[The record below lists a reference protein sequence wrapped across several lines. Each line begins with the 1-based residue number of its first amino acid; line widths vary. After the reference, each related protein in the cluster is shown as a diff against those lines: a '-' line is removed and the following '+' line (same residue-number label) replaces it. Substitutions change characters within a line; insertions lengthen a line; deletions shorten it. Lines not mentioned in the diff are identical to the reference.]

1 MATSLVT
8 GGAGFIGS
16 HLTRALLDRGDT
28 VRVLDDLSTGSED
41 NVSGLEIDLIVG
53 DIRDQ
58 EIVRRAMQ
66 DVEFVFHLAAMISA
80 PGSLDDP
87 RFCYAVNVDGS
98 LNVLWEASNTGV
110 KRVVLASSAAI
121 YGETT
126 GQVDET
132 MVGIPQTPYGSSKV
146 AMEHTAQMFG
156 EAYDLPTTC
165 LRYFN
170 VYGPRQSPDSMYAAV
185 IPLFIQTI
193 LAGQAPTIFGDGEQR
208 RDFVFVEDVVRASIM
223 ATEKQDAVGQVFN
236 VGGGTSV
243 SILDLVH
250 TLQQIL
256 PEALPPTFGP
266 PRAGDVRFS
275 EATLKRSE
283 AALGYRPKIALK
295 EGLGV
300 TVQWFRSQMDLRD
313 S

>member
-1 MATSLVT
+1 MATTLVT

-16 HLTRALLDRGDT
+16 HLTRALLNRGDT
-28 VRVLDDLSTGSED
+28 VRVLDDLSTGSEE
-41 NVSGLEIDLIVG
+41 NLSGLEIDLIVG
-53 DIRDQ
+53 DVRDQ
-58 EIVRRAMQ
+58 EIVRKAMQ
-66 DVEFVFHLAAMISA
+66 DVEYVFHLAAMISA

-87 RFCYAVNVDGS
+87 QFCYAVNVDGS
-98 LNVLWEASNTGV
+98 LNVLWEARTAGV
-110 KRVVLASSAAI
+110 LRVVLASSAAI

-132 MVGIPQTPYGSSKV
+132 MIGLPQTPYGSSKV
-146 AMEHTAQMFG
+146 AMEYTARMFG
-156 EAYDLPTTC
+156 EAYGLATTC
-165 LRYFN
+165 MRYFN

-185 IPLFIQTI
+185 IPIFIKTI

-208 RDFVFVEDVVRASIM
+208 RDFVFVEDVVRASIL
-223 ATEKQDAVGQVFN
+223 ATEKEDAVGHVFN
-236 VGGGTSV
+236 VGSGTSV
-243 SILDLVH
+243 SILDLAH

-275 EATLKRSE
+275 EAALVWSE
-283 AALGYRPKIALK
+283 TALGYRPQIALK

-300 TVQWFRSQMDLRD
+300 TVQWFRSQMDRRG